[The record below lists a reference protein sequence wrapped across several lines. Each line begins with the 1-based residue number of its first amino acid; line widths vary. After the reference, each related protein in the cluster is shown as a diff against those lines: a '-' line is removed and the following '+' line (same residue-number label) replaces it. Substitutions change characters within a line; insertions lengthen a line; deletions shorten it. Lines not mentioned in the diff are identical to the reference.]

1 MFKEC
6 ITLCNGTLQKSS
18 AILHFFWIFYC
29 FQCILHRLRELSY
42 GVSLCCWHFQR
53 NTASSRK
60 VLLHL
65 SKYASCYYMCLRIQH
80 ASKECCV
87 HSKTF
92 FQGKTCLSTTACIP
106 LNEIVQSSQ
115 ECLQHSILLQSN
127 VTCSQRNT
135 PPFPPKY
142 PKVSVYRYL
151 YTLIEYIK
159 PRQECVCTY
168 PTFQDSK
175 ICTGLFGWML
185 KPEIQKN

>member
-1 MFKEC
+1 
-6 ITLCNGTLQKSS
+6 
-18 AILHFFWIFYC
+18 
-29 FQCILHRLRELSY
+29 
-42 GVSLCCWHFQR
+42 
-53 NTASSRK
+53 
-60 VLLHL
+60 
-65 SKYASCYYMCLRIQH
+65 MCLRIQH
-80 ASKECCV
+80 ASKKCCV

-92 FQGKTCLSTTACIP
+92 FQGKTCSSTTACLP
-106 LNEIVQSSQ
+106 LKEIVQSSPSQ
-115 ECLQHSILLQSN
+115 ECPTLFCHMCETLSKEYCIILHPMKDFLYRWDSFKVLQHSILLQSN

-185 KPEIQKN
+185 ETRNYKKKKNESSGGILGLQLPRKISCF